1 MLVLKLCCIQI
12 NYFVPFNHETKIN
25 EWNIFREAD
34 EKEFTTMCCSPSGQA
49 LCVGSYD
56 R

>member
-1 MLVLKLCCIQI
+1 MCYAEGL
-12 NYFVPFNHETKIN
+12 
-25 EWNIFREAD
+25 IFRLLILMMIFRD
-34 EKEFTTMCCSPSGQA
+34 NKEKEFTTMCASPSGQA